1 MRTSTIV
8 VLAAGAAV
16 TFATPS
22 VSAAQVCMG
31 QPTRVA
37 AISLGFEGTDG
48 ATGGAA
54 SLAVRAGRL
63 NVGVSRSSLDMF
75 AQKENMRTTDL
86 RVGWELTDG
95 PVQVCGLAGEAR
107 TSYESSLSSRTGPD
121 ANGVVGTTYDVD
133 GDFDRVRRRV
143 GLSLGHE
150 FRSTHTLGLNPF
162 VTLAVVQDHERMR
175 WLDGDLTTRT
185 RTGPGTSFGL
195 AARIG
200 STLIRSELAKT
211 WTAERALSQHTNWWH
226 VGLQVGWA
234 F

>member
-1 MRTSTIV
+1 MRTSTFV
-8 VLAAGAAV
+8 VLMAGAAV
-16 TFATPS
+16 ALATPS
-22 VSAAQVCMG
+22 VAAAQVCLG

-37 AISLGFEGTDG
+37 TVMLGFEGTDG

-75 AQKENMRTTDL
+75 AQRENMRTTDL
-86 RVGWELTDG
+86 RAGWELTDG
-95 PVQVCGLAGEAR
+95 PLQVCGLAGEAR
-107 TSYESSLSSRTGPD
+107 TSYESSLSSRTGSNAD
-121 ANGVVGTTYDVD
+121 GVFGTTYDID

-143 GLSLGHE
+143 GLALGHE
-150 FRSTHTLGLNPF
+150 FRSAHTVALTPF
-162 VTLAVVQDHERMR
+162 AALAVVQDHERFR

-185 RTGPGTSFGL
+185 STGPGTSFGL

-200 STLIRSELAKT
+200 STRIRSELAKT
-211 WTAERALSQHTNWWH
+211 WTAERALSGRSNWWH